1 MRSGVLLRPPV
12 SAGVLEPLK
21 KMGGTPGLK
30 KVNELV
36 CSKRDHSH
44 FCNGSSTPACA
55 AGGGKN
61 ATTHNGGEP
70 FAPGKSRIGFY
81 SHRECMEETHEY
93 ANELGKQGRKNPRKI
108 PKFSINHERSSRTI
122 EKKSKITPTHSS
134 DGILKRLFVL
144 KTRPHTQRATKVKK
158 FVGFSLKPVRF

>member
-36 CSKRDHSH
+36 CLKRDNSH
-44 FCNGSSTPACA
+44 FCNGSNTPARA

-61 ATTHNGGEP
+61 ANTPPSLLG
-70 FAPGKSRIGFY
+70 SRASVF
-81 SHRECMEETHEY
+81 SMEETQEY
-93 ANELGKQGRKNPRKI
+93 ANELGKQGGKNPRKI
-108 PKFSINHERSSRTI
+108 PKFSINHERFSRTI
-122 EKKSKITPTHSS
+122 EKN
-134 DGILKRLFVL
+134 LK
-144 KTRPHTQRATKVKK
+144 
-158 FVGFSLKPVRF
+158 